1 MRFLYVKEKVVKH
14 LICDINKG
22 IAKGLGDICL
32 ANISS
37 SVLIRKMYPSKFLYL
52 LLNFFRDIFVPTHCM
67 FCFHLPLVPVKLYRK
82 LSPH

>member
-1 MRFLYVKEKVVKH
+1 MRFLYVKEKVVKL
-14 LICDINKG
+14 LICDINKV

-52 LLNFFRDIFVPTHCM
+52 LLSFF
-67 FCFHLPLVPVKLYRK
+67 
-82 LSPH
+82 